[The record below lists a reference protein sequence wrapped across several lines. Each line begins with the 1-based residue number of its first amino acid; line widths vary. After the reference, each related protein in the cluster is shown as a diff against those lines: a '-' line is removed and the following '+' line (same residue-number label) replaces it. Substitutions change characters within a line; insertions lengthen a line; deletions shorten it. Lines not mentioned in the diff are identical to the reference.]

1 MFISYSYSKN
11 FCFFFSSFAVA
22 INHLT
27 TWAWSVHIPIIH
39 SIMQICTLAC
49 INIYPPPPLTCPHF
63 VLLQLG
69 TEMDLFGIMRHE
81 STQNS
86 PFYYYYLCKALYLE
100 LHQCLDFLSILSHY
114 STDIDGI
121 KYVYVYGMYMCV
133 CVCLTQITPSS
144 HLSGYCMA

>member
-1 MFISYSYSKN
+1 MRLK
-11 FCFFFSSFAVA
+11 CA
-22 INHLT
+22 
-27 TWAWSVHIPIIH
+27 H
-39 SIMQICTLAC
+39 SNNTLHNA
-49 INIYPPPPLTCPHF
+49 NMYVGLHKYLPPPPLTCPHF

-121 KYVYVYGMYMCV
+121 QYVYVYGMYMCV
-133 CVCLTQITPSS
+133 CVFLTQITPSS